1 MGDMPDLGIGEIAI
15 IALVIFALF
24 GYKRLPDAARSLGRS
39 MRVFRAET
47 RGLKDDD
54 VRGKAEARVTTR
66 GPLGDETASEP
77 ASNQAKTSGATSGAT
92 SAAASGSTTDAD
104 ATPAPT
110 VIDAEVAEPAKQQAA
125 GS

>member
-1 MGDMPDLGIGEIAI
+1 MPDLGIGEIAI

-47 RGLKDDD
+47 RGLKEDD
-54 VRGKAEARVTTR
+54 VHGKAEAHVTTR
-66 GPLGDETASEP
+66 GPLGADEPAAAPAAKPAEATASAQPQPEP
-77 ASNQAKTSGATSGAT
+77 VKQ
-92 SAAASGSTTDAD
+92 
-104 ATPAPT
+104 PT
-110 VIDAEVAEPAKQQAA
+110 QAA